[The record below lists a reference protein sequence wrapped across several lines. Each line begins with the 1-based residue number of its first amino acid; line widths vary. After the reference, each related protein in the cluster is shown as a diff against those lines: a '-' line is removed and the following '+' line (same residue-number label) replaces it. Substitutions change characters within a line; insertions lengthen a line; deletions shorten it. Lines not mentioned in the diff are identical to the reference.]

1 MRKTRVNTS
10 ISTKEYIENEILTR
24 IRNCVYDEN
33 TIISESKICEELN
46 VSRTPVRE
54 ALIHL
59 SASHLLD
66 KVPQKGYKVRE
77 FDIKTKLDTYYV
89 IAILDANAAMLSLD
103 NLKEE
108 DYLLMSE
115 YIDLMDIDIKYRK
128 FESYNSHQ
136 EAFHNI
142 YVNKCDNYAL
152 IKILEYVKSSIPT
165 YLYHSTEGDKLFSVL
180 RELNAQHRE
189 ILSLI
194 KQKKTMELRNFLV
207 KNHWDAAHTDMI

>member
-1 MRKTRVNTS
+1 MNTS

-136 EAFHNI
+136 EAFHNV

-152 IKILEYVKSSIPT
+152 IKILEHVKSSIPT

>member
-33 TIISESKICEELN
+33 TIISESKI
-46 VSRTPVRE
+46 
-54 ALIHL
+54 
-59 SASHLLD
+59 
-66 KVPQKGYKVRE
+66 
-77 FDIKTKLDTYYV
+77 LDTYYV

-108 DYLLMSE
+108 DYLLMNE

-136 EAFHNI
+136 EAFHNV

>member
-1 MRKTRVNTS
+1 MNTS

-136 EAFHNI
+136 EAFHNV

-194 KQKKTMELRNFLV
+194 KQKKPMELRNFLV

>member
-136 EAFHNI
+136 EAFHNV

>member
-1 MRKTRVNTS
+1 MNTS

-136 EAFHNI
+136 EAFHNV

>member
-1 MRKTRVNTS
+1 MRKTRVNTL

-59 SASHLLD
+59 SASHL
-66 KVPQKGYKVRE
+66 
-77 FDIKTKLDTYYV
+77 
-89 IAILDANAAMLSLD
+89 D

-108 DYLLMSE
+108 DYLLMNE

-136 EAFHNI
+136 EAFHNV

-194 KQKKTMELRNFLV
+194 KQKKTKELRNFQV
-207 KNHWDAAHTDMI
+207 KNHCYAAHTDMN

>member
-1 MRKTRVNTS
+1 MNAS

-136 EAFHNI
+136 EAFHNA

>member
-1 MRKTRVNTS
+1 MNTS

-108 DYLLMSE
+108 DYLFMNE

-136 EAFHNI
+136 EAFHNV

>member
-1 MRKTRVNTS
+1 MNTS

-136 EAFHNI
+136 EAFHNV

-165 YLYHSTEGDKLFSVL
+165 YLYHSTEGDKLFAVL

>member
-1 MRKTRVNTS
+1 MNTS

>member
-1 MRKTRVNTS
+1 MNAS

-136 EAFHNI
+136 EAFHNV